1 MIQEARTAEEI
12 SSCYPVMVELR
23 PHYSSSQF
31 LETVLRMWKDG
42 YHLAYLNA
50 DGRPVTT
57 AGYRLG
63 HNLAWGRFL
72 YVDDLVTLSSR
83 RGSGYGRTMLAW
95 LIQQARLQH
104 CQQFHLDSGLQRL
117 EAHAFYEQ
125 QGLQK
130 SSFHFKMNLEP

>member
-12 SSCYPVMVELR
+12 SSCYPVMAELR
-23 PHYSSSQF
+23 PHYSPGEF
-31 LETVLRMWKDG
+31 LETVLRMRTEG
-42 YHLAYLNA
+42 YHLACLRA
-50 DGRPVTT
+50 EGQAVTT

-72 YVDDLVTLSSR
+72 YVDDLVTLASH

-95 LIQQARLQH
+95 LIQQARLQR

-125 QGLQK
+125 QGLHK

>member
-1 MIQEARTAEEI
+1 MIQEALTAEEI
-12 SSCYPVMVELR
+12 SACYPVMVELR
-23 PHYSSSQF
+23 PHYSASQF

-63 HNLAWGRFL
+63 SNLAWGRFL
-72 YVDDLVTLSSR
+72 YVDDLVTLSSL

-95 LIQQARLQH
+95 LIQQARLQR

-125 QGLQK
+125 QGLQMT
-130 SSFHFKMNLEP
+130 SFHFKMNLEP